1 MKRLDLGFCV
11 LWSKF
16 IRIGSWVRGR
26 RTFWGS
32 FFKTATGGFAAGFLV
47 ALLYVSWQRRRRRRA
62 QLEKK
67 DRLIF
72 LVEQADEKL
81 GQLLNQIVLMN
92 QFLSSPNKVP
102 ASGSG

>member
-11 LWSKF
+11 LWSNF

-26 RTFWGS
+26 RPFGS
-32 FFKTATGGFAAGFLV
+32 FFKTASGGFAAGFLV
-47 ALLYVSWQRRRRRRA
+47 TLLYMSWRRRRRRRA
-62 QLEKK
+62 QLDNK

-81 GQLLNQIVLMN
+81 SQLLNQIVLMT